1 MALAAQT
8 PLLTRLVSTSV
19 AVAAQAGCIIRDVM
33 RKGNLGIVEKENAYD
48 LQTEADRAAQRC
60 IISSLSKHFPKIT
73 IIGEEEETGV
83 GTIVD
88 MSKDYL
94 LDVNCPPQFAQ
105 LNEDEI
111 VVWVDP
117 LDGTSEYA
125 QGLLEHVTVLIGIA
139 VNGKAVGGVIHQP
152 YYNHESSDSDVG
164 RTVWGVIGDGVGGM
178 SVQSPPSSGCIV
190 TTTRSHSSTTVN
202 DAVNA
207 LTPDQIMRVGG
218 AGHKVMLLLEGRA
231 HAYVFASP
239 GCKKWDTCGPQAV
252 LESAG
257 GCMTDI
263 QGKAIPY
270 DSTAPHR
277 NKTGVLAT
285 ALGTTHTSIVDKIP
299 QHVKENLIA

>member
-1 MALAAQT
+1 LAAQT

-33 RKGNLGIVEKENAYD
+33 NKGNLGIVEKENEYD

-60 IISSLSKHFPKIT
+60 IISSLNKHFPKIT
-73 IIGEEEETGV
+73 VIGEEEDTGV

-88 MSKDYL
+88 ITKDNL
-94 LDVNCPPQFAQ
+94 LDVTCPPQFAE
-105 LNEDEI
+105 LKEDEI

-139 VNGKAVGGVIHQP
+139 VNGKAIGGVIHQP
-152 YYNHESSDSDVG
+152 YYICETSPASNIG
-164 RTVWGVIGDGVGGM
+164 RTVWGVVGDKVGGM
-178 SVQSPPSSGCIV
+178 SVQCPPSSGCIV
-190 TTTRSHSSTTVN
+190 ATSRSHASTTVN
-202 DAVNA
+202 DAINA
-207 LTPDQIMRVGG
+207 LTPDQVMRVGG
-218 AGHKVMLLLEGRA
+218 AGHKVMLLLEGHA

-263 QGKAIPY
+263 QGIPIPY

-277 NKTGVLAT
+277 NATGVLAT
-285 ALGTTHTSIVDKIP
+285 ALGTAHTSIVDKIP
-299 QHVKENLIA
+299 QHVKDNLIA